1 MVKYILKEKVSPVSK
16 LRIGA
21 GISAGT
27 LGRGGVTFVV
37 LIGLLSS
44 SYSKALRDTSA
55 VVEFGN
61 PTDIEEGRG

>member
-1 MVKYILKEKVSPVSK
+1 MVKYISNDKVSPLSK
-16 LRIGA
+16 LKIGA
-21 GISAGT
+21 LISAGT
-27 LGRGGVTFVV
+27 LGKGGVTFVV
-37 LIGLLSS
+37 LIVLLSP